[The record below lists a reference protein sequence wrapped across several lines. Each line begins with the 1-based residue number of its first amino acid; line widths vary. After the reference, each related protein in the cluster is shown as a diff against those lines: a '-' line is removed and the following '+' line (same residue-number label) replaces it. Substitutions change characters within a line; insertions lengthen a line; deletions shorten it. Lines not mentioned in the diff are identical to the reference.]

1 MSPTQQPHRSTS
13 QRGQS
18 TSAQIALIF
27 AARTVLNTAQ
37 RIIYPF
43 LPALAR
49 GLGLSLA
56 AASGLVT
63 IRFVAGLAA
72 PFIGPW
78 ADRQPRRRTME
89 IGLGLLVLAALLL
102 AISRNFGLA
111 AAAFVLFG
119 LSKVFYDPA
128 VHAYLGELVPYHRRA
143 RAIGA
148 VEFSWSSAW
157 LIGVPATGFLME
169 RYGWRLPWVL
179 LAALGLLSLGLTHAR
194 LPRGDPHPPQRS
206 QQAPIRAL
214 LHGWRDLLRRPQ
226 VVALLAT
233 SLLLVM
239 GMEMPFIVY
248 GAWLEDAFGLSLS
261 TLGLASIVVGLAE
274 ASAELGT
281 TMWTDRFGKKRSV
294 LLGLL
299 TLTASLLLLPAL
311 AGHGLAAALTGVV
324 LVVLAFEFTIVSLL
338 PLVTEMAP
346 DARASLLSLNV
357 TAFSLGRMVG
367 ATAGGWLWAWQP
379 ERIAYQAVAGAACA
393 LLAAVAADR
402 GLAEIEEPLSEQ
414 DKVWEA

>member
-1 MSPTQQPHRSTS
+1 MSPSQHP
-13 QRGQS
+13 QRGTRPAGQS
-18 TSAQIALIF
+18 ASAQIALIF
-27 AARTVLNTAQ
+27 VARTVLNTAH

-49 GLGLSLA
+49 GLDLSLA

-63 IRFVAGLAA
+63 VRFVAGLVA

-89 IGLGLLVLAALLL
+89 IGLALLALAALLL
-102 AISRNFGLA
+102 VASRSFGLA
-111 AAAFVLFG
+111 AAAFALFG

-157 LIGVPATGFLME
+157 LIGVPATGFLIE
-169 RYGWRLPWVL
+169 RFGWRLPWIL
-179 LAALGLLSLGLTHAR
+179 LAALGVLSLGLTHAR
-194 LPRGDPHPPQRS
+194 LPPGNPSASRRS
-206 QQAPIRAL
+206 QQAPVRSL
-214 LHGWRDLLRRPQ
+214 LHQWRDLLRRRQ
-226 VVALLAT
+226 VIALLLT
-233 SLLLVM
+233 SLLLVL

-281 TMWTDRFGKKRSV
+281 TMLTDRFGKRRSV
-294 LLGLL
+294 LWGLL
-299 TLTASLLLLPAL
+299 ALAVSLLLLPSL
-311 AGHGLAAALTGVV
+311 ADLGLAAALAGVV

-367 ATAGGWLWAWQP
+367 AAAGGWLWTWQP
-379 ERIAYQAVAGAACA
+379 ERITYQAMAGAACA
-393 LLAAVAADR
+393 LLAAVAAYS
-402 GLAEIEEPLSEQ
+402 GLAEIEGAISEQ
-414 DKVWEA
+414 EVPDA

>member
-1 MSPTQQPHRSTS
+1 
-13 QRGQS
+13 
-18 TSAQIALIF
+18 
-27 AARTVLNTAQ
+27 
-37 RIIYPF
+37 
-43 LPALAR
+43 LAR
-49 GLGLSLA
+49 GLDLSLA

-63 IRFVAGLAA
+63 VRFVAGLAA

-89 IGLGLLVLAALLL
+89 IGLVLLVLATLLL
-102 AISRNFGLA
+102 VGSRNFGLA
-111 AAAFVLFG
+111 AVAFVLFG

-128 VHAYLGELVPYHRRA
+128 VHAYLGELVPYNRRA

-157 LIGVPATGFLME
+157 LIGVPATGLLTE
-169 RYGWRLPWVL
+169 RFGWRLPWIL
-179 LAALGLLSLGLTHAR
+179 LAALGVLSLGLTHAR
-194 LPRGDPHPPQRS
+194 LPPGHPTAPHSS
-206 QQAPIRAL
+206 QQTPIRSL
-214 LHGWRDLLRRPQ
+214 VHRWRDLLRRPQ
-226 VVALLAT
+226 VIALLLT
-233 SLLLVM
+233 SLLLTM

-281 TMWTDRFGKKRSV
+281 TMLTDRLGKKRSV
-294 LLGLL
+294 FFGLLGL
-299 TLTASLLLLPAL
+299 TVSLLLLPGLAGLGLVAAL
-311 AGHGLAAALTGVV
+311 AGVV

-367 ATAGGWLWAWQP
+367 AIAGGWLWAWQP
-379 ERIAYQAVAGAACA
+379 EQIAYQAMAGGACA
-393 LLAAVAADR
+393 LLAAISVYW
-402 GLAEIEEPLSEQ
+402 GLREIEEAVPEQ
-414 DKVWEA
+414 HEKPEA